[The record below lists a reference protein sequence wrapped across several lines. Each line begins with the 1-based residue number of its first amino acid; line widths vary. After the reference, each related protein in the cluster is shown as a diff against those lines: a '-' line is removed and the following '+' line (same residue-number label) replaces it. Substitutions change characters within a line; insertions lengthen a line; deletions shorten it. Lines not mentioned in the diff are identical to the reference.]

1 MSVELGPAPVLSVI
15 VGAANVAIFVLLF
28 GSARARMALLVPAAI
43 LGAYAG
49 QAVGARVTDPLRIGD
64 FGLLW
69 ATGIAWLGMAVV
81 VLVSQ
86 LGPVRSRSSR

>member
-1 MSVELGPAPVLSVI
+1 MELGPAPVLSVI
-15 VGAANVAIFVLLF
+15 VGAANVALFVLLF
-28 GSARARMALLVPAAI
+28 GSARARIVLLVPAAI

-49 QAVGARVTDPLRIGD
+49 QAIGGRLPDPLRIGD

-69 ATGIAWLGMAVV
+69 ATGFAWLGMAVV

-86 LGPVRSRSSR
+86 LGPARSGPSR